1 MDITKNALNVAVE
14 GLKASEGRVV
24 KAVEDI
30 QFATL
35 AASNVVNGAGEG
47 EEALVADAVRGA
59 LVPVT
64 EGDISKPIVDLL
76 QAKFAYQANAFA
88 VKVTADVESELT
100 RVLKRLV

>member
-1 MDITKNALNVAVE
+1 MDITKNALNVALE
-14 GLKASEGRVV
+14 GLKTSEARVV
-24 KAVEDI
+24 KAAEDI

-35 AASNVVNGAGEG
+35 MASNTVNGAGD
-47 EEALVADAVRGA
+47 EALVADAVRGA
-59 LVPVT
+59 VLPVA
-64 EGDISKPIVDLL
+64 GGDVDISKPLVDLL